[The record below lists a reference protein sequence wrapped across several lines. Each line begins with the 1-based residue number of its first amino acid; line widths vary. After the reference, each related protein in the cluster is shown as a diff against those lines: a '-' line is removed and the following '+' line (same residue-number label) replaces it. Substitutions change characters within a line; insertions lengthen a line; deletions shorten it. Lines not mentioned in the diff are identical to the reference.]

1 MPSLDPRAVLG
12 LPVVYR
18 LFKRIAIPD
27 ANLRRFLREGVGIRE
42 GARVL
47 DIGCG
52 VGDVLDYLP
61 AVDYHGFDGSEGYIA
76 AARARYGDRAKFTCA
91 LVGRYSLGELEGTC
105 DVAMATGVLHHLDDA
120 EAKALIE
127 VARAALKP
135 GGRLVTMDPCF
146 VDGQN
151 PIARFI
157 VSKDRGEHV
166 RTEEEW
172 LRLARSVLPDVK
184 ARVRTDLLRIPYTHI
199 VLEARMP

>member
-1 MPSLDPRAVLG
+1 MPTLDPRAVLG

-18 LFKRIAIPD
+18 LFKRLAIPD

-52 VGDVLDYLP
+52 VGDVLDHLP
-61 AVDYHGFDGSEGYIA
+61 AVDYHGFDGSEAYIA

-91 LVGRYSLGELEGTC
+91 LVARYSLGELEGTC
-105 DVAMATGVLHHLDDA
+105 DVAMAIGVLHHLDDA
-120 EAKALIE
+120 GAKALLE

-135 GGRLVTMDPCF
+135 GGRLVTIDPCF

-199 VLEARMP
+199 VLEGRMP